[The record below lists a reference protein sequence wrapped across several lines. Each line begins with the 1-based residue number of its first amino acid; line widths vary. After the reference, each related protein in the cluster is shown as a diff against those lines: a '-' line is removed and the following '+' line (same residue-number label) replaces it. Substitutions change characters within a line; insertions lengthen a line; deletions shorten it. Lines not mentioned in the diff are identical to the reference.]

1 MFEYCDNFELQLTL
15 EIFNNNWIF
24 DKKGELREVSEVK
37 SDSSTTSKIFSTIK
51 KAVDD
56 CKSVSEPEKDDST
69 TVTGNTNAHS
79 AIDNLIKLNKDVANA
94 IEQASE
100 NIKKVGDSFEETDET
115 IGSNISGTKGVD

>member
-15 EIFNNNWIF
+15 EIF

-37 SDSSTTSKIFSTIK
+37 SDLSTTSKIYSTIK

>member
-1 MFEYCDNFELQLTL
+1 M
-15 EIFNNNWIF
+15 
-24 DKKGELREVSEVK
+24 SEVK

-100 NIKKVGDSFEETDET
+100 NIKKWVIHSKKQMKLLAVILVELKE
-115 IGSNISGTKGVD
+115 